1 MALVNQF
8 QTKFDNA
15 VTLYG
20 TVANDIRKL
29 ARSGNISSQLN
40 EFSNVLATLRNRNP
54 QMLQE
59 IKSVVLNFQQLEL
72 EARRYVELAKSFA
85 EENIYVAQNVLNG
98 VRYYDPE
105 SILQNF
111 KETAEGLDKAFK
123 AVLDKH
129 GEIEWDISSIR
140 SQATGAGQRARV
152 LASKANTNMLCRTP
166 VLGVVLAPAVRT
178 AESGLVGL
186 VKGIVES
193 VGSTVLLGVPAIAAA
208 EERDKLKQLERMYSS
223 IAAFMENFMQLVK
236 GHKDLLTT
244 ISARVGVLPGEY
256 EVLEKTYKERTLK
269 LYKIDLFKEKCVGI
283 VRACDEYLM

>member
-152 LASKANTNMLCRTP
+152 LASEANTKTLCRMP
-166 VLGVVLAPAVRT
+166 VVGVLVAPVVRT
-178 AESGLVGL
+178 AESGLAGL

-208 EERDKLKQLERMYSS
+208 EERDKLKQLERMYNS

-256 EVLEKTYKERTLK
+256 EVLEKNL
-269 LYKIDLFKEKCVGI
+269 
-283 VRACDEYLM
+283 

>member
-193 VGSTVLLGVPAIAAA
+193 VGSTVLLGVPAIAVA

-256 EVLEKTYKERTLK
+256 EVLEKAYKERKLQ

-283 VRACDEYLM
+283 VRACDE

>member
-140 SQATGAGQRARV
+140 SQATAAGQRARV

-256 EVLEKTYKERTLK
+256 EVLEKAYKERKLQ

-283 VRACDEYLM
+283 VRACDE

>member
-59 IKSVVLNFQQLEL
+59 IKSVVLKFQQLEL

-85 EENIYVAQNVLNG
+85 QENIYMAKNVLNG
-98 VRYYDPE
+98 VHYYDPE

-111 KETAEGLDKAFK
+111 KETAEGLDKAFNP
-123 AVLDKH
+123 
-129 GEIEWDISSIR
+129 SSPHSDQDQFSPNNIY
-140 SQATGAGQRARV
+140 T
-152 LASKANTNMLCRTP
+152 L
-166 VLGVVLAPAVRT
+166 
-178 AESGLVGL
+178 
-186 VKGIVES
+186 
-193 VGSTVLLGVPAIAAA
+193 ST
-208 EERDKLKQLERMYSS
+208 DKL
-223 IAAFMENFMQLVK
+223 
-236 GHKDLLTT
+236 
-244 ISARVGVLPGEY
+244 
-256 EVLEKTYKERTLK
+256 
-269 LYKIDLFKEKCVGI
+269 
-283 VRACDEYLM
+283 